1 MRQIQLA
8 IANNLI
14 SSIDND
20 EEPVKH
26 SKKGDIEVRINNE
39 ADEAVK

>member
-14 SSIDND
+14 SSIDNH

-39 ADEAVK
+39 TDEVIK